1 MYITRVYIYT
11 HTHTHIYFFFFFFFY
26 VRVHP
31 QKKRMPGQRERA
43 GSLDRETS
51 DEGWFILRAGSQQS
65 GTDRDCRVTIHC
77 NIFKHNISATDRRN
91 NCICAH
97 YTVLPVIPRWR
108 FNAWSTVFHVS
119 VIFNQCRRIYL
130 FFFFLLP
137 RLSTSSNEI
146 DFFVTFVTNV
156 VSTFF
161 FRWFNRLDILNESSE
176 IIRDAIIRDKNNL
189 KSECCRL
196 VIVSLFGYWINFLT
210 KFSF

>member
-1 MYITRVYIYT
+1 MDEIRFRRVQSSHRNNDARKIFLFPLFYYTHVYIIRVYMYT
-11 HTHTHIYFFFFFFFY
+11 HTHVYISFFFTSTPSEKAHA
-26 VRVHP
+26 RTE
-31 QKKRMPGQRERA
+31 ERA

-119 VIFNQCRRIYL
+119 VIFN
-130 FFFFLLP
+130 
-137 RLSTSSNEI
+137 
-146 DFFVTFVTNV
+146 V
-156 VSTFF
+156 
-161 FRWFNRLDILNESSE
+161 
-176 IIRDAIIRDKNNL
+176 
-189 KSECCRL
+189 
-196 VIVSLFGYWINFLT
+196 
-210 KFSF
+210 